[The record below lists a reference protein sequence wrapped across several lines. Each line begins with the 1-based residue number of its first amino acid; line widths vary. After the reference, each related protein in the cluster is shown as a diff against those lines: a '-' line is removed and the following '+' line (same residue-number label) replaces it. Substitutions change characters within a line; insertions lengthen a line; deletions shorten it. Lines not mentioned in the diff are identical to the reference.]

1 MESNLYMKQTKIKK
15 SAIAV
20 LLMGLLSQNAFAAGP
35 VPDAGAVKRDNI
47 TTPAPQPKP
56 EATLPQAVEPSVL
69 SQDTTPIEVKK
80 VTVTG
85 GTVFSPESLE
95 ALVAEYSTG
104 TKTLGDLQK
113 AAAKITAHYR
123 KNGYFLARAY
133 LPKQSLTNGEVTI
146 NVLEGKL
153 GEVKVENTSRLNESK
168 ANAMLAKVKA
178 GEPLQKKSVDR
189 ALLLLSDMPG
199 VGAVDSRVEAG
210 ANTGETNLIVGLK
223 EAPLFNGR
231 LELDNHGSLYSG
243 RYRVGGSVNANS
255 PFGFGEQFSARL
267 MVSDE
272 DLIFGRLGAQVPIG
286 SDGLT
291 LSGGYSRTQYSLGDS
306 FDPLDARGNSD
317 TVDAGLRYPFIRSQN
332 LNIYGSLGAEYRKL
346 QDEIRS
352 TNTKTNKNAKVGNAA
367 LNADW
372 RDGFGGGGANQ
383 AGLTFTHGK
392 LNIETASAAAIDAL
406 GAKTEGNYS
415 KWNWNLS
422 RQQAISQKLSA
433 SMQARGQFTGDNQD
447 SAEKF
452 VLGGPNGVRAYPAGE
467 ASGDK
472 GWLASAELRYALMPQ
487 LAASLFYDVGGIEV
501 NANKF
506 LTTSNTRD
514 IAGAGVGLSG
524 YYKNFDWRAV
534 AAWRTTG
541 DAVSEENKTPRLWV
555 NAGYRF

>member
-1 MESNLYMKQTKIKK
+1 MSKEFLKET
-15 SAIAV
+15 AITIFSMS
-20 LLMGLLSQNAFAAGP
+20 LLAQGVFAAEI
-35 VPDAGAVKRDNI
+35 VPDAGAVKRDNV
-47 TTPAPQPKP
+47 PAPAPLPKS
-56 EATLPQAVEPSVL
+56 EATLPQAAEPSAL
-69 SQDTTPIEVKK
+69 SQDTTPIEIKK
-80 VTVTG
+80 ISVTG
-85 GTVFSPESLE
+85 ATVFSPESLE

-113 AAAKITAHYR
+113 AAAKISAHYR

-153 GEVKVENTSRLNESK
+153 GEIKVENTSRLNKDK
-168 ANAMLAKVKA
+168 ANAMLAKIKT

-199 VGAVDSRVEAG
+199 VGGVDSRVEAG

-231 LELDNHGSLYSG
+231 LELDNHGSLFSG
-243 RYRVGGSVNANS
+243 RYRVGGIVIANS
-255 PFGFGEQFSARL
+255 PFGFGEQFSGRL

-286 SDGLT
+286 ADGLT
-291 LSGGYSRTQYSLGDS
+291 LIGGLSRTQYSLGDS

-317 TVDAGLRYPFIRSQN
+317 TVDASLRYPFIRSQN
-332 LNIYGSLGAEYRKL
+332 LNIHGSVGAEYRKL

-352 TNTKTNKNAKVGNAA
+352 TDTKTDKNAKVGNIGVS
-367 LNADW
+367 ADW
-372 RDGFGGGGANQ
+372 RDSLGGGGVNQ
-383 AGLTFTHGK
+383 AGLTFFQGD
-392 LNIETASAAAIDAL
+392 LDIETASAAAIDAL
-406 GAKTEGNYS
+406 GAKTEGSYS

-433 SMQARGQFTGDNQD
+433 SLQARGQFTSDNQD

-467 ASGDK
+467 GSGDI
-472 GWLASAELRYALMPQ
+472 GWLASAELRYAFMPQ
-487 LAASLFYDVGGIEV
+487 IAASVFYDAGGIEV
-501 NANKF
+501 NADKF
-506 LTTSNTRD
+506 LTTDNTRD
-514 IAGAGVGLSG
+514 IAGYGLGLSG
-524 YYKNFDWRAV
+524 YYKAFDWRAV

-541 DAVSEENKTPRLWV
+541 DAVAEDDKTPRLWV